1 MTKLGSSLLAEG
13 EAAEALVEA
22 RDLAALLDLA
32 RAADPCRMDLRIDL
46 EVQRVA
52 FLAPGRAGLELGTVG
67 HLDGDHVVI
76 GMGTGLHL
84 IFPWLSRWF
93 PTSSDKLSGASTG
106 RGGKLQLRRP
116 AGPALPST
124 AARCA
129 GRART
134 RRIAAPRRRGRRR
147 PCSGR
152 TELQRHSRRP
162 VRRRSPDISR

>member
-106 RGGKLQLRRP
+106 RALKLQLKRAAAP
-116 AGPALPST
+116 LPSAWAKAARRGRTRRT
-124 AARCA
+124 AARCK
-129 GRART
+129 T
-134 RRIAAPRRRGRRR
+134 GRRKEYF
-147 PCSGR
+147 GR
-152 TELQRHSRRP
+152 TESPRCSKRRVRHK
-162 VRRRSPDISR
+162 